1 MYDQLTW
8 TQLTLIYFNS
18 HPNVHPTHSYF
29 LVYICTHWRWCKKF
43 CTLLRLENQCVSI
56 RCCHWS
62 SLCWYSHDVCFS
74 SLSDMCLPLIN
85 IGWNHIV
92 ERKFFV
98 FTTNENET
106 IISFFLFIFS
116 SYDIGLDFVAVD
128 SLMKTR
134 NCVEETKISRKSP
147 NRLMIVVF
155 SSIDQT
161 SMCKHN
167 RRL

>member
-74 SLSDMCLPLIN
+74 SLSDMFATHQYRLKSHCRKKVFRVYNEWKRNQYFFYSSFLHTASASIFLPSVVSWKI
-85 IGWNHIV
+85 
-92 ERKFFV
+92 
-98 FTTNENET
+98 
-106 IISFFLFIFS
+106 
-116 SYDIGLDFVAVD
+116 D
-128 SLMKTR
+128 
-134 NCVEETKISRKSP
+134 EEIKISRKSP
-147 NRLMIVVF
+147 NRLMIAVL

-161 SMCKHN
+161 RICKHN